1 MDFLLFKLKY
11 HIWENMMKLTKSRKR
26 EYMLFFLGGY
36 PENFRHGVSAVI
48 DSDSL
53 VRFSIGQS
61 VIIVRFTSTK
71 KIKEIRDIFNRVY
84 SGYVDSYMLF
94 EVNDS
99 NFAKGLSGTHYNHLY
114 DLNYFKFTTNEA
126 LDKVQN
132 FITSMNQMRSEMLEF
147 VNQQM
152 ALIQEEEGLLD
163 NNPTDQDEEY
173 ELSMDDIN
181 PILDKIK
188 DHGMDSLTEREKQ
201 ILKKYAKND

>member
-11 HIWENMMKLTKSRKR
+11 HIWENMMKLTKTRKR
-26 EYMLFFLGGY
+26 EYMLFFLGKY
-36 PENFRHGVSAVI
+36 PENFKHGITAVI
-48 DSDSL
+48 NTDSL

-99 NFAKGLSGTHYNHLY
+99 NYAKGLGENHYSHLY
-114 DLNYFKFTTNEA
+114 DLNYFKYTTNES

-132 FITSMNQMRSEMLEF
+132 FIISANQVKADMLEF
-147 VNQQM
+147 VNEQI
-152 ALIQEEEGLLD
+152 ALIREDKGLLN
-163 NNPTDQDEEY
+163 NNPTDQDEE
-173 ELSMDDIN
+173 EKISMDDIN
-181 PILDKIK
+181 PILDKIYS
-188 DHGMDSLTEREKQ
+188 HGINSLTEREKN
-201 ILKKYAKND
+201 ILKKYTKND